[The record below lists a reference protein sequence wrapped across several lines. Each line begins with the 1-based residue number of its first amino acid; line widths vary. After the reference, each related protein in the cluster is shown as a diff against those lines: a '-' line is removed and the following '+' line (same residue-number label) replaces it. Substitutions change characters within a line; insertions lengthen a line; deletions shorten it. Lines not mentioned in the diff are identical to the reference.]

1 MKINPNMIKKGI
13 RCLKQYGPREFMIRA
28 SEHLKSEEVPY
39 GPWFE
44 THRLKEE
51 EWNRQRED
59 TEHWEKRPLVSICV
73 PLYQTPEKYLCEMI
87 DSVKKQTYSN
97 WQLCLADGTKDG
109 SVEQVIRSRYSNEPR
124 IRYEHL
130 KENLGIAENT
140 NAAFALADGEW
151 IGLLDHDDILAPE
164 ALYEVLAAAGV
175 SDAGASMVERTRN
188 YQASSMAGQN
198 QKARRKEADVVYTD
212 EDKVS
217 EDLKQHFQPH
227 FKPDFNP
234 DLLCSNNYIT
244 HFFVVRREIVER
256 VGGFRREY
264 DGSQDYDFIF
274 RCTDAAERIVHV
286 PRILYHWR
294 TSANST
300 ADNPASKMY
309 AYEAGKRA
317 IEEHLRTKGIAAE
330 VLHTKSLGFYR
341 VKYQLTDHPLISIVV
356 VNTGGGEALDECL
369 SSIAE
374 SSYENYEVIVA
385 EKEDGAGLAA
395 LYNRGV
401 SRAKGEYVVLL
412 DGRIRLLTHDW
423 LEELAG
429 HCGQEGVAAAGC
441 KLLCPDGTLWH
452 AGIVVGNGEI
462 ANNVFMGMK
471 GDYYGYMHRAGVQMN
486 YSAVSFVCMM
496 VKKSIFDEVGGLTE
510 ELAAWADVD
519 FGLRLGQA
527 GYRLV
532 YTPYASARYGIPKQA
547 DDQTGGCSGSNE
559 AAAYMRARWAKILE
573 EGDPCY
579 NPNFSREKAD
589 YCLAER
595 A

>member
-1 MKINPNMIKKGI
+1 MKIKPNMIKKGI

-51 EWNRQRED
+51 EWHRQRED
-59 TEHWEKRPLVSICV
+59 AEHWKKRPLVSICV

-87 DSVKKQTYSN
+87 DSVKNQTYSN

-109 SVEQVIRSRYSNEPR
+109 SVEQVIKSRYSKEPR

-140 NAAFALADGEW
+140 NAAFALADGAW

-175 SDAGASMVERTRN
+175 SDAAASVVERTRN
-188 YQASSMAGQN
+188 NQASSMAGRN
-198 QKARRKEADVVYTD
+198 QEAKEADVVYTD
-212 EDKVS
+212 EDKVTM
-217 EDLKQHFQPH
+217 DLGEHFQPH

-356 VNTGGGEALDECL
+356 VNTGGEEALDRCL
-369 SSIAE
+369 NAIAG
-374 SSYENYEVIVA
+374 SSYENYEVIVV
-385 EKEDGAGLAA
+385 EKEEGAGLAA
-395 LYNRGV
+395 RYNRGV

-412 DGRIRLLTHDW
+412 DGCITFLTHDW

-441 KLLCPDGTLWH
+441 KLLYPDGTLWH

-462 ANNVFMGMK
+462 ANNVFMGMN

-486 YSAVSFVCMM
+486 YSAVSYVCMM
-496 VKKSIFDEVGGLTE
+496 VKKSIFDEMGGLTE
-510 ELAAWADVD
+510 ELAAWSDVD

-532 YTPYASARYGIPKQA
+532 YTPYASARYGISKQPKTDKA
-547 DDQTGGCSGSNE
+547 LGCKE
-559 AAAYMRARWAKILE
+559 AAAYMKAHWAEILE
-573 EGDPCY
+573 AGDPCY